1 MPATVL
7 DCWKIT
13 FKSEVKPL
21 WRGKAG
27 DLKVQE
33 CVVADG
39 VVSATPDERAL
50 WTAIVVPEGVKERL
64 RNHSL
69 LAIRVRPQVPF
80 TVTAMHGLCT
90 LYGPP
95 GTGKTTLARG
105 LPAQLAPF
113 VPGRQ
118 VRRIEINPHG
128 LMSAEHGQSQQRVSE
143 LLAEYVPGLAGDEP
157 AVVILDEVES
167 MAVARS
173 EASLAANP
181 ADVHRATDAVLT
193 ALDHNARHH
202 PNLFFVATSNFTTAL
217 DGAFLSR
224 SDAAILVPLPGPDAV
239 QQILENTLVS
249 LAESFPGLR
258 ELALSPGLA
267 AVAALAAGLDGRR
280 VRKLVFEALSLRLET
295 VLDPAELTVH
305 DLAAAVEQDL
315 AARKENARAAV

>member
-1 MPATVL
+1 M
-7 DCWKIT
+7 
-13 FKSEVKPL
+13 
-21 WRGKAG
+21 
-27 DLKVQE
+27 KVQE
-33 CVVADG
+33 CVVTDE
-39 VVSATPDERAL
+39 VVSGTPGELAL
-50 WTAIVVPEGVKERL
+50 WEAIVVADLVKERI

-69 LAIRVRPQVPF
+69 LAILVRPHVPF
-80 TVTAMHGLCT
+80 TVTALHGLCT

-105 LPAQLAPF
+105 LPAQLARF

-128 LMSAEHGQSQQRVSE
+128 LMSAEHGQSQQRVIE
-143 LLAEYVPGLAGDEP
+143 LLAEHVPILAGAGP
-157 AVVILDEVES
+157 TVVILDEVES

-193 ALDHNARHH
+193 ALDQNARHH

-224 SDAAILVPLPGPDAV
+224 SDAAILVPIPGRDAV
-239 QQILENTLVS
+239 QQILTNTLLS
-249 LAESFPGLR
+249 LTETFPGLR
-258 ELALSPGLA
+258 DLALSPGLA
-267 AVAALAAGLDGRR
+267 AVADLAAGLDGRR

-295 VLDPAELTVH
+295 VLDPAKLIIH
-305 DLAAAVEQDL
+305 DLAAAATAAVEQNL
-315 AARKENARAAV
+315 ATQKENAHAAV